1 MSVLIEELKK
11 DHSEIVD
18 LLKEVKK
25 LGILSKEGQA
35 KLLSAK
41 AHLLKHL
48 NKEDEQLY
56 PALIKKAET
65 IKHLNTALDLCAI
78 DMENVSR
85 VVQEFFDKY
94 SRGVSGKELQ
104 KEFENL
110 CEALDKRVRNEE
122 DILYDEYE

>member
-11 DHSEIVD
+11 DHSKIVN
-18 LLKEVKK
+18 LLKEVKE

-56 PALIKKAET
+56 PVLRKKAE
-65 IKHLNTALDLCAI
+65 KNKQLEDALDLCVI

-110 CEALDKRVRNEE
+110 FVALDKRVRNEE

>member
-1 MSVLIEELKK
+1 
-11 DHSEIVD
+11 
-18 LLKEVKK
+18 
-25 LGILSKEGQA
+25 
-35 KLLSAK
+35 
-41 AHLLKHL
+41 LLKHL

-56 PALIKKAET
+56 PVLRKKAE
-65 IKHLNTALDLCAI
+65 KNEHLKNALDLCVI

-110 CEALDKRVRNEE
+110 FVALDKRVRNEE

>member
-11 DHSEIVD
+11 DHSEIVAI
-18 LLKEVKK
+18 LKEVKE

-56 PALIKKAET
+56 PVLRKKAEEN
-65 IKHLNTALDLCAI
+65 KLLQNALDLCVM

-110 CEALDKRVRNEE
+110 FVALDKRVRNEE

>member
-18 LLKEVKK
+18 LLKEVKE

-56 PALIKKAET
+56 PVLRKKAE
-65 IKHLNTALDLCAI
+65 KNEQLKDALDLCVI
-78 DMENVSR
+78 DMENVSSI
-85 VVQEFFDKY
+85 VQEFFDKY

-104 KEFENL
+104 EEFEKL
-110 CEALDKRVRNEE
+110 FVALDKRVRNEE
-122 DILYDEYE
+122 AILYDEYE

>member
-11 DHSEIVD
+11 DHTEIVD
-18 LLKEVKK
+18 LLKEVKE
-25 LGILSKEGQA
+25 LGILSKEGQT

-56 PALIKKAET
+56 PVLRKKAE
-65 IKHLNTALDLCAI
+65 KNEQLKDALDLCVI
-78 DMENVSR
+78 DMENVSSI
-85 VVQEFFDKY
+85 VQEFFDKY

-104 KEFENL
+104 EEFEKL
-110 CEALDKRVRNEE
+110 FVALDKRVRNEE
-122 DILYDEYE
+122 AILYDEYE